1 MPFTKCTMYKYGQ
14 NVGHHATRNVEIF
27 CGIRGFQ
34 LPSRVLKK
42 YIYFLKKLTWI
53 PQSFY
58 TRRRIKTRPTA
69 ADAVA
74 GYFRCSGKF
83 ESWQTFQQFWSF
95 QSRKEKT
102 FNKGMGA
109 KKEKKKVPRWEEDS
123 SSYTHHF
130 LSTGAEAAA
139 EARHSSPCQWINPA
153 FILPN
158 LHVKNASVFGLSDS
172 WEWLRIRTGGK
183 TRQVAG
189 KLFQTENA
197 ASSSLALAIQWGVLL
212 FFFFVHVNTA
222 AVLICP
228 LCRHGCNI
236 GSLSCKATVIQQ
248 QTCCDRLGPMEP

>member
-1 MPFTKCTMYKYGQ
+1 
-14 NVGHHATRNVEIF
+14 
-27 CGIRGFQ
+27 
-34 LPSRVLKK
+34 
-42 YIYFLKKLTWI
+42 
-53 PQSFY
+53 
-58 TRRRIKTRPTA
+58 
-69 ADAVA
+69 
-74 GYFRCSGKF
+74 
-83 ESWQTFQQFWSF
+83 
-95 QSRKEKT
+95 
-102 FNKGMGA
+102 MGA

-189 KLFQTENA
+189 KLFQTEKTPA
-197 ASSSLALAIQWGVLL
+197 ALSHSESSGEFL
-212 FFFFVHVNTA
+212 FFFFLFVHVNAA

-236 GSLSCKATVIQQ
+236 GGLSCKATVIQQ